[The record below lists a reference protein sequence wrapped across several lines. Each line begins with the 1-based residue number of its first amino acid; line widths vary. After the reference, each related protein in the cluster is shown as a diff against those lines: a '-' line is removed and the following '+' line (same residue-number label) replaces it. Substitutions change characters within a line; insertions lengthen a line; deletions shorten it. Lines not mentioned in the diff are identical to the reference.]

1 MGIGNVIDL
10 VSEDKKIVAEIKNKY
25 NTVSG
30 GNLSGVYNALDD
42 LVSPKS
48 SIYKG
53 YTAYFVTI
61 IPKKAIR
68 YDKPFS
74 PSDKGKGQKCPSND
88 KIREIDGAS
97 FYDLVT
103 GCDNALESLFDV
115 LPDVISECTDGK
127 YRVKDIEKLKYF
139 FKLAFG

>member
-30 GNLSGVYNALDD
+30 GNLSGVYNALD
-42 LVSPKS
+42 
-48 SIYKG
+48 
-53 YTAYFVTI
+53 
-61 IPKKAIR
+61 
-68 YDKPFS
+68 
-74 PSDKGKGQKCPSND
+74 
-88 KIREIDGAS
+88 
-97 FYDLVT
+97 
-103 GCDNALESLFDV
+103 ALESLFDV